1 MAQDL
6 TPGYFDLTTPPMG
19 HDGTNWTM
27 DSSLRNGTNITE
39 SLKILAGASI
49 VSPIL
54 MSLAGLLGNVLALLI
69 LHRQRVESQR
79 LMFHSLVAVL
89 VWNDILGI
97 VLTTPVTLASYVNN
111 KMMPGGHHLC
121 NFNGFIMICFGLS
134 TPLIVSAMA
143 IERFLFVKYTFFY
156 TKHCAPGSA
165 RVVMLC
171 IWGFVLFF
179 GLLPMFGFGEYTL
192 QHPNTWCFLKFR
204 DGDPVNDAYG
214 YMYSILNLLIQ
225 LIMIV
230 CNLVVV
236 VTLVRVR
243 DYRRKHS
250 TSSTNTVMAADCV
263 MDDSVRLQAMA
274 KRRKQ
279 KDIELQM
286 IVVMFAITMIFA
298 VCYAPLMIYIVITLA
313 SRGRTDP
320 ELVLLTIRLASI
332 NQTLNPWL
340 YVILRRTLI
349 IKVKKFCC
357 RWKRCLKK
365 RPTMSPIPTGRRHQ
379 YVHVRNQ
386 LCHRSNFVGGDIN
399 ESLSDSM
406 RKSIQQAIPA
416 AMSLPDVMMVNTGRK
431 DLDMLLPDVTKAQ
444 SFGGRVSHS
453 YSAGNVSSCV
463 VCNAQAV
470 TGCRECFL
478 ERFGLKDPSP
488 SESSKPLSEELPKCP
503 NNSKVAEDS
512 SEIVFGYGRMVY
524 QNDKN
529 RSSEPSENGLLQ
541 LQDCNSYCAIGE
553 HSVNVGPVQ
562 GCNTHHQRALHA
574 DDSSVIG
581 VEECLKLVASGD
593 VPAELC
599 ESHLPGSKKK
609 KSEFVLSPPNEPSH
623 PLFGRSGDSRLSQHR
638 HKPRTNR
645 KSTASIKSNRSSG
658 PPSSCAGGVLCSPE
672 TVKKHATQSDS
683 IQSSPC
689 DQAALLDESKD
700 YDDVFEESDETLGDT
715 SKNAT
720 TDECY
725 LSGNPTESVYFSETV
740 DGDFKNPESNLIVLP
755 NGLEIT
761 HDPKSK
767 GCAMSEQN
775 NSKSSALKVNP
786 PTHSRYRQIPE
797 KVQGDETRFDFY
809 LGSKTGKAHGREQYQ
824 NKGYQRESSG
834 SSFVH
839 DDEGSSGIFS
849 GDSPVTNSKDITKP
863 KWMAKKESQSEITQ
877 EEKAGGKQPARRVK
891 SYN

>member
-1 MAQDL
+1 
-6 TPGYFDLTTPPMG
+6 
-19 HDGTNWTM
+19 
-27 DSSLRNGTNITE
+27 
-39 SLKILAGASI
+39 
-49 VSPIL
+49 
-54 MSLAGLLGNVLALLI
+54 
-69 LHRQRVESQR
+69 
-79 LMFHSLVAVL
+79 MFHSLVAVL
-89 VWNDILGI
+89 VWNDVLGI
-97 VLTTPVTLASYVNN
+97 VLTTPVTIASYINNNAVTCSETYCFSCLETYCFSFRKDFLLIVFAVVRLIVLACLETYCFSLLIVLAVRRVIVLANWETYCFSCWETYCFSFNTNIEFIHTITYLGVNN
-111 KMMPGGHHLC
+111 LDAD
-121 NFNGFIMICFGLS
+121 S
-134 TPLIVSAMA
+134 
-143 IERFLFVKYTFFY
+143 VK
-156 TKHCAPGSA
+156 A
-165 RVVMLC
+165 
-171 IWGFVLFF
+171 
-179 GLLPMFGFGEYTL
+179 
-192 QHPNTWCFLKFR
+192 
-204 DGDPVNDAYG
+204 AYG
-214 YMYSILNLLIQ
+214 YLYSILNLLIQ
-225 LIMIV
+225 LIMVV

-250 TSSTNTVMAADCV
+250 TCSTNTVMSADCV

-298 VCYAPLMIYIVITLA
+298 VCYAPLMIYIVTTLA
-313 SRGRTDP
+313 AGGRSSGVFG
-320 ELVLLTIRLASI
+320 LVAIRMASL

-357 RWKRCLKK
+357 RWRRCLKK
-365 RPTMSPIPTGRRHQ
+365 RPTMSPVPVGRRHQ

-463 VCNAQAV
+463 VCNAQAAA
-470 TGCRECFL
+470 GCRECFL
-478 ERFGLKDPSP
+478 ERFGLKDPTP
-488 SESSKPLSEELPKCP
+488 PESSKQLSEELPKCP
-503 NNSKVAEDS
+503 NNSKIAEDS
-512 SEIVFGYGRMVY
+512 SEVVFGYGRIVY
-524 QNDKN
+524 KNDNKKG
-529 RSSEPSENGLLQ
+529 EPSENELLQ
-541 LQDCNSYCAIGE
+541 LQDCNSYCALGE
-553 HSVNVGPVQ
+553 HSYNAGPTQ
-562 GCNTHHQRALHA
+562 GGEAPHQRTCHA
-574 DDSSVIG
+574 NEASIHSM
-581 VEECLKLVASGD
+581 EECLKLLASGD

-599 ESHLPGSKKK
+599 ESHSSSGSKKK
-609 KSEFVLSPPNEPSH
+609 RSEFVLSPPNEPSH

-645 KSTASIKSNRSSG
+645 KSTASVKSNKSSG
-658 PPSSCAGGVLCSPE
+658 RPSSSVGGGGALYSPDAI
-672 TVKKHATQSDS
+672 KKHAARTDS
-683 IQSSPC
+683 VQSSPPG

-700 YDDVFEESDETLGDT
+700 YDDVFEESDETIGET

-740 DGDFKNPESNLIVLP
+740 NRNFKTHDSEVVVLP

-767 GCAMSEQN
+767 VCATSERN
-775 NSKSSALKVNP
+775 NNTTASMKVDQPNHP
-786 PTHSRYRQIPE
+786 RAQHISE
-797 KVQGDETRFDFY
+797 KVQGARTQFEFH
-809 LGSKTGKAHGREQYQ
+809 LGSRKSKPHGQEQYK
-824 NKGYQRESSG
+824 NNGYQRESSG

-849 GDSPVTNSKDITKP
+849 GDSPVANCKDIVKP
-863 KWMAKKESQSEITQ
+863 KWTAKKESQSEITQ
-877 EEKAGGKQPARRVK
+877 EERTAGKQPARRVK